1 MSKSGD
7 ETAGCGILWEGSSE
21 NIVRVVISGGT
32 GFVGRAVV
40 HALMARGDVPVVL
53 TRGRPRWV
61 DHACGECGA
70 GSKAELVTWTP
81 EEPGDW
87 QSTIDGVDAV
97 INLAGANVGDGRWT
111 PERMEAIRSSRVR
124 STELLSDA
132 IVAAK
137 RKPKVFVSAS
147 ACGYYGIDTEDRV
160 LAEDAPPGN
169 DFLAEVCKEWEA
181 AAESVRKAGVRVVHP
196 RLGIVLGRGGGVLQR
211 MLPFFRAFLGG
222 PVGDGEQY
230 VSWVHMRDVV
240 HAFEAMIERDD
251 LAGPFNVTAPEPVTM
266 NAFAETLAEVMHRPA
281 IFRVPEFAV
290 KLAMGQ
296 MSEVLLTGPRAVP
309 RRLVD
314 AGYAFVFP
322 ELASALADLV

>member
-1 MSKSGD
+1 M
-7 ETAGCGILWEGSSE
+7 
-21 NIVRVVISGGT
+21 RVVITGGT

-40 HALMARGDVPVVL
+40 HTLMGRGDVPVVL

-87 QSTIDGVDAV
+87 QSTVDGADAV

-111 PERMEAIRSSRVR
+111 PERMDVIRSSRIR
-124 STELLSDA
+124 STELLAEA
-132 IVAAK
+132 IASAK
-137 RKPKVFVSAS
+137 KKPKVFVSAS
-147 ACGYYGIDTEDRV
+147 ACGYYGIDTNEKI
-160 LAEDAPPGN
+160 LGEDAPPGD
-169 DFLAEVCKEWEA
+169 DFLAQVCKDWEA
-181 AAESVRKAGVRVVHP
+181 AAEPARKAGVRVVHP
-196 RLGIVLGRGGGVLQR
+196 RIGIVLGRGGGLLGR
-211 MLPFFRAFLGG
+211 MVPLFRAFLGG
-222 PVGDGEQY
+222 PVGDGDQW

-240 HAFEAMIERDD
+240 HSFEAFLERDD
-251 LAGPFNVTAPEPVTM
+251 LSGPFNLTAPEPVTM
-266 NAFAETLAEVMHRPA
+266 NAFAETLAEVLRRPA
-281 IFRVPEFAV
+281 LFRVPEFAV

-296 MSEVLLTGPRAVP
+296 MSEVVLTGPRAVP